1 MVIDLLNYIADEVA
15 TRNPYFNHYDGIA
28 QQTSDGRVFRFSVA
42 DEKKFCGINDSE
54 GIGFYVKV
62 DPKVSYT
69 LGKFITSTKQI
80 NEGNI
85 SCNLVAYQ
93 VNSEINILNWIEKI
107 VESLKSVDFTLYT
120 GDERHIKVEIQST
133 SASSETIFKEETTK
147 EFAWDASLKVISI
160 LYIVKFSTT
169 KYDCN
174 ECNIF
179 DQDCESN
186 IPRQL
191 CQDVTIES
199 NDGLTIIQMVP
210 AGGIYRIPAAGTC
223 ADANVSNSDDSYI
236 ASVVSGGSLELPD
249 INIVNSNSS
258 FATTHPSAKN
268 YTIPNL
274 TLSNSD
280 ASYSESIPSAFN
292 KVLSDITVTDSDGV
306 SSAYPAK
313 KNYTCTPQIKTT
325 FLSFVFGIGATADY
339 TQTIVSGEEGVYTA
353 QSLVN
358 VTSVIYKKNTVVAT
372 LPITLIVGDTLE
384 VIPTITNT
392 AIEARVKLTGTYT

>member
-42 DEKKFCGINDSE
+42 NEKKFCGINDSE

-133 SASSETIFKEETTK
+133 SASPETIFKEETTK

-249 INIVNSNSS
+249 II
-258 FATTHPSAKN
+258 
-268 YTIPNL
+268 
-274 TLSNSD
+274 
-280 ASYSESIPSAFN
+280 
-292 KVLSDITVTDSDGV
+292 VTDSDGV
-306 SSAYPAK
+306 PSSLPAQT
-313 KNYTCTPQIKTT
+313 NYVCTPQIKTT
-325 FLSFVFGIGATADY
+325 FLSFIFGIGATADY
-339 TQTIVSGEEGVYTA
+339 TQTIVSGEEGVYTS
-353 QSLVN
+353 QTLTN
-358 VTSVIYKKNTVVAT
+358 VTSVIYKKNTAVVT
-372 LPITLIVGDTLE
+372 LPITLVVTDTLE